1 MPRGCPIDRSGYA
14 RTVTTIWGIDFQGM
28 LDGADLDGIQKFV
41 VGAVVHTGGQVLILR
56 RSNDDMF
63 LPGIEE
69 LPSGG
74 VEPGED
80 LLTALRRELAEEIGW
95 SGPLTLDRGFV
106 TCFDYTSG
114 SGRKARQY
122 TFGLAHDGQPIHL
135 SAEHIGHRWLA
146 PSALDDSDVTDET
159 AQAICNWAEAHC

>member
-1 MPRGCPIDRSGYA
+1 
-14 RTVTTIWGIDFQGM
+14 VTTIQGIDGAGL
-28 LDGADLDGIQKFV
+28 LDDAGRDGIEKLV

-56 RSNDDMF
+56 RSNDDAF

-80 LLTALRRELAEEIGW
+80 MIAALRRELVEEIGW
-95 SGPLTLDRGFV
+95 STLDRGFV
-106 TCFDYTSG
+106 TYFDYVSG

-122 TFGLAHDGQPIHL
+122 TFGLPHHGGPISL
-135 SAEHIGHRWLA
+135 SAEHTAYRWLA
-146 PSALDDSDVTDET
+146 PAAVADSDVTDET
-159 AQAICNWAEAHC
+159 AHTIRDWAEILR